1 MVMSNNQ
8 NKEWG
13 KDFCEFLGSSEIAPP
28 ATLSRKILERVAGDL
43 NPSPWAVFS
52 KLIVVVIVAGSL
64 SLLICPQFGLGSY
77 YSPLMHFFMQL
88 GPIGCR
94 AACGAFFMVTS
105 VISACIILRPEELS
119 VVRRTKFLT
128 LSAVSGLGL
137 GVFMCTSPEII
148 LSAAVAWF
156 LGASLG
162 GWLSLELGVRAR
174 LYIIER
180 RYA

>member
-1 MVMSNNQ
+1 MSSNQ

-13 KDFCEFLGSSEIAPP
+13 NDFSEFLSSSEITPP
-28 ATLSRKILERVAGDL
+28 ASLSRKVLERVASDL

-52 KLIVVVIVAGSL
+52 KLIAAVVIAGSL

-88 GPIGCR
+88 GPIGCK
-94 AACGAFFMVTS
+94 AACGAFFMMAS
-105 VISACIILRPEELS
+105 IIFACVILRPEELRL
-119 VVRRTKFLT
+119 VQRTKFLT

-137 GVFMCTSPEII
+137 GVFMCTSPETI
-148 LSAAVAWF
+148 LGAALAWF

-162 GWLSLELGVRAR
+162 GLLSLELGLRIR
-174 LYIIER
+174 LYIPER
-180 RYA
+180 RHA

>member
-1 MVMSNNQ
+1 MSSNQ

-13 KDFCEFLGSSEIAPP
+13 NDFSEFLSSSEMTPP
-28 ATLSRKILERVAGDL
+28 ASLSRKVLERVASDL

-52 KLIVVVIVAGSL
+52 KLIAVVIVAGSL

-88 GPIGCR
+88 GSTGCR

-105 VISACIILRPEELS
+105 IVSACLILRPEELR
-119 VVRRTKFLT
+119 VVKRTKFLA
-128 LSAVSGLGL
+128 LSAISGLGL

-148 LSAAVAWF
+148 LSAALAWF
-156 LGASLG
+156 IGALVG
-162 GWLSLELGVRAR
+162 GFLSLELGLRAR
-174 LYIIER
+174 FYILER